1 MKEQKDPLQEEKS
14 TSWYKLTWYFLKTYI
29 WETREALEVGE
40 RRCSSQKSIIL
51 VPLLTTSQLL
61 SSQSI
66 TCMGMEF

>member
-40 RRCSSQKSIIL
+40 RRKEVFISRVYYSST
-51 VPLLTTSQLL
+51 VTDH
-61 SSQSI
+61 I
-66 TCMGMEF
+66 TVT